1 MASRRDTAT
10 RAAFER
16 LLQRLDGSAPDHRPE
31 SLRIGATLAGGAD
44 PRLLQLIP
52 PAMRQAAV
60 LIGLRDP
67 LDDPGILLTVRAG
80 HLRSHAG
87 QISFPGGA
95 VDATDVDI
103 AASALREAREEVGL
117 QPTQAAIVG
126 HLPDQIVFTG
136 FRITPVVARLSADFT
151 PQPADAEVQ
160 EAFLMPLSALLDPA
174 NHVKT
179 RRQIGG
185 IDFDVRDLQYGAHRI
200 WGATAGMLFALYE
213 MSQP

>member
-10 RAAFER
+10 RAACER
-16 LLQRLDGSAPDHRPE
+16 LLQKLEGSSPDHRPE
-31 SLRIGATLAGGAD
+31 SLRIGATLTGGAD
-44 PRLLQLIP
+44 PRLLKLIP
-52 PAMRQAAV
+52 PATRQAAV

-87 QISFPGGA
+87 QISFPGGVVEA
-95 VDATDVDI
+95 SDADI
-103 AASALREAREEVGL
+103 AASALREAQEEVGL
-117 QPTQAAIVG
+117 QPAQAAIVG
-126 HLPDQIVFTG
+126 HLPDQLVFTG

-151 PQPADAEVQ
+151 PQPADTEVQ
-160 EAFLMPLSALLDPA
+160 EAFMLPLSALLDPA

-179 RRQIGG
+179 RRQIAG
-185 IDFDVRDLQYGAHRI
+185 IDFEMRDLQFGTHRI

-213 MSQP
+213 MAQP